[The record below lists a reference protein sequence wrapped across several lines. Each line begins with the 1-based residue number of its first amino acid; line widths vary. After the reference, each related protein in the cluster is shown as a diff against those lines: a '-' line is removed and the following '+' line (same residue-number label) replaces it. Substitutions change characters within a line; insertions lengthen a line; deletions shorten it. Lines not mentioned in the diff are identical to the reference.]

1 LNQADLII
9 SPWEIVKAGGASS
22 EISNEITRAVV
33 NSSAI
38 KLLLPTRS
46 ERWEWVGV
54 EKWDSEYFVRHT
66 INAVKQFLKGED
78 VKLIKPLGAGAIL
91 GIIIGIIF
99 LLILLSIPVT
109 YLFGF

>member
-1 LNQADLII
+1 
-9 SPWEIVKAGGASS
+9 
-22 EISNEITRAVV
+22 
-33 NSSAI
+33 
-38 KLLLPTRS
+38 
-46 ERWEWVGV
+46 
-54 EKWDSEYFVRHT
+54 VRHT

>member
-1 LNQADLII
+1 MNQADLII

-22 EISNEITRAVV
+22 EISNEITRAVA
-33 NSSAI
+33 NSSANKI
-38 KLLLPTRS
+38 LLPTRS

-91 GIIIGIIF
+91 GIIIGVIF
-99 LLILLSIPVT
+99 LLILLSIPAT
-109 YLFGF
+109 SLFGF